1 MAASRVTARFTGS
14 QGVELA
20 GRLDLPTGP
29 PRATVVFAH
38 CFTCGKD
45 LRSASRISAGLTEH
59 GFAVLRFDM
68 TGLGGSDGDFANTDL
83 SSNVADLVAAANW
96 LGEHHQAPQLLVGH
110 SLGGAAAVLAAASL
124 ESVQAVVTIGS
135 PADADHLTHLF
146 SGVTEQIIAEGQ
158 APVTIAGRSFTIR
171 SEFLDD
177 LQHHRVQ
184 EAAGSLRRAL
194 LILHS
199 PIDEVVS
206 VDHAATLYRAAR
218 HPKSFVAL
226 DGADHLLSDPRD
238 AGFAASVIATW
249 AERYVL
255 GENLGMEPPSST
267 AQVVVAETGLG
278 PFHNHVVSGRHRFVA
293 DEPEAVGGFDA
304 GPSPYDLLAAA
315 LGTCTTMTLRMYADR
330 KGLEVSRVSVE
341 VAHDKVHA
349 SEVSEVAAERSGGRP
364 VDRFTRTIT
373 IEGDLD
379 APTRQRLAEI
389 ADRCPVHRTLEQS
402 SVIET
407 TLAQGAS

>member
-1 MAASRVTARFTGS
+1 MTASRVTARFIGS

-45 LRSASRISAGLTEH
+45 LRSASRIAAGLTEH

-83 SSNVADLVAAANW
+83 SSNVADLIAAANW
-96 LGEHHQAPQLLVGH
+96 LAEHHQAPQLLVGH
-110 SLGGAAAVLAAASL
+110 SLGGAAAILAAASL
-124 ESVQAVVTIGS
+124 ESVRAVVTIGA

-146 SGVTEQIIAEGQ
+146 GDVSERIATDGR

-171 SEFLDD
+171 SEFMDD
-177 LQHHRVQ
+177 LEQHRVRD
-184 EAAGSLRRAL
+184 AAATLRRAL
-194 LILHS
+194 LVLHS
-199 PIDEVVS
+199 PIDQVVS
-206 VDHAATLYRAAR
+206 VDHAAELYRAAR

-238 AGFAASVIATW
+238 AQFAAAMIATW
-249 AERYVL
+249 AERFVL
-255 GENLGMEPPSST
+255 ADHVALDPPSPT

-278 PFHNHVVSGRHRFVA
+278 AFHNHVVSGRHRFVA

-304 GPSPYDLLAAA
+304 GPSPYDLMAAA

-330 KGLEVSRVSVE
+330 KGLDVTRVSVE
-341 VAHDKVHA
+341 VSHDKVHA
-349 SEVSEVAAERSGGRP
+349 SEVSETVAERSGGRP
-364 VDRFTRTIT
+364 VDRFTRTIS

-379 APTRQRLAEI
+379 AATIERMVEI

-407 TLAQGAS
+407 GLAGAGS

>member
-96 LGEHHQAPQLLVGH
+96 LSEHHQAPQLLVGH

-124 ESVQAVVTIGS
+124 ESVRAVVTIGS

-194 LILHS
+194 LVLHS
-199 PIDEVVS
+199 PIDEVVG
-206 VDHAATLYRAAR
+206 VDHAAALYRAAR

-226 DGADHLLSDPRD
+226 DGADHLLSDQRD
-238 AGFAASVIATW
+238 AQFAASVIATW

-255 GENLGMEPPSST
+255 GENLGMEPPSPT

-293 DEPEAVGGFDA
+293 DEPTAVGGFDA

-330 KGLEVSRVSVE
+330 KGLEVTRVSVE

-364 VDRFTRTIT
+364 IDRFTRTIT

-379 APTRQRLAEI
+379 DAVRQRLAEI

-407 TLAQGAS
+407 SVAEAGS

>member
-14 QGVELA
+14 QGDELS

-83 SSNVADLVAAANW
+83 SSNVADLVAAADW
-96 LGEHHQAPQLLVGH
+96 LGQHHQAPQLLVGH

-124 ESVQAVVTIGS
+124 ESVRAVVTIGS

-158 APVTIAGRSFTIR
+158 AAVSIAGRSFTIR

-177 LQHHRVQ
+177 LQQHRVQ

-199 PIDEVVS
+199 PIDEVVG
-206 VDHAATLYRAAR
+206 VDHAAVLYRAAR

-226 DGADHLLSDPRD
+226 DGADHLLSDQRD
-238 AGFAASVIATW
+238 AQFAASVIATW

-255 GENLGMEPPSST
+255 GENLGMEPPSPT

-293 DEPEAVGGFDA
+293 DEPTAVGGFDA

-330 KGLEVSRVSVE
+330 KGLEVTRVSVE

-364 VDRFTRTIT
+364 IDRFTRTIT

-379 APTRQRLAEI
+379 DAARQRLAEI

-407 TLAQGAS
+407 AVAEAGS